1 MKGKILD
8 FSITDSQGV
17 ISGDDGNRYTF
28 IGKEWKSSTPP
39 QAGIRV
45 DYDSD
50 GRTALAVYLDQAV
63 AASNR
68 RSSNVDDSPY
78 DGFYRSSDDK
88 MLAGV
93 CAGLA
98 HKWNVSRAGLRFATL
113 LVTLFT
119 GIPLLIYIVCWI
131 VFPARPTKSVG

>member
-8 FSITDSQGV
+8 FSISDSKGV
-17 ISGDDGNRYTF
+17 ISGDDGNRYIF
-28 IGKEWKSSTPP
+28 IGKEWKSSVPP
-39 QAGIRV
+39 QAGSRV
-45 DYDSD
+45 DYDTE

-63 AASNR
+63 AVTKR
-68 RSSNVDDSPY
+68 GSSNVEDSLY

-88 MLAGV
+88 MLTGV

-98 HKWNVSRAGLRFATL
+98 HKWNVNCVGLRIATF

-119 GIPLLIYIVCWI
+119 FSRCLFTWSAG
-131 VFPARPTKSVG
+131 